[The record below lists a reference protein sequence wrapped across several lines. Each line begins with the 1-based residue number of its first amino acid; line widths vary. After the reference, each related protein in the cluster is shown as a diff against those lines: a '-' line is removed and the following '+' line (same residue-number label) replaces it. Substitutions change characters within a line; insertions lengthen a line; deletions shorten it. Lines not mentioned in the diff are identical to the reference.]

1 MAAFATETVTS
12 IHHWTPSLFS
22 FRSTRDPAFRFLSGQ
37 FTMIGLEVNGKPLV
51 RAYSMASA
59 HYDEELEFFSIKVAD
74 GPLTSRL
81 QHVQVGDPIL
91 VGRKPVGTLVQ
102 DSLTPG
108 KTLYLLGTGT
118 GLAPFASIARDPDVY
133 DRFEHIVLV
142 HGCREIAELAYGE
155 AIVASLRQNEL
166 LGELVQDRLLYYPTV
181 TREPFRNQGRITEL
195 LDSGK
200 LPSDLGLQPLNP
212 LTDRA
217 MLCGSPHFL
226 TDMVALLERRGFAE
240 GSHSMPGAYVVE
252 KAFVEK

>member
-181 TREPFRNQGRITEL
+181 TREPFRNQGRITDL

-212 LTDRA
+212 ATDRA
-217 MLCGSPHFL
+217 MLCGSPQFL
-226 TDMVALLERRGFAE
+226 TDMIALLERRGFAE
-240 GSHSMPGAYVVE
+240 GSHSTPGAYVVE